1 MKSVTITPLNGIESV
16 SMYLFIVIII
26 GVAIGLYIHVQRL
39 KKQDNLINNR
49 RQVEMYP
56 SLVSTLGVLGTFI
69 GISIGL
75 LNFNPDEL
83 EKSIPELLSGLKT
96 AFFTSIAG
104 MVSSL
109 VLSKVINKLYDKE
122 TDGHS
127 DINDAANLICKS
139 VKALEEKI
147 SLNASNRSQYYDT
160 MSSNLQSIASEIGNL
175 RECTALISKNND
187 LLENLSN
194 KII

>member
-1 MKSVTITPLNGIESV
+1 
-16 SMYLFIVIII
+16 
-26 GVAIGLYIHVQRL
+26 
-39 KKQDNLINNR
+39 
-49 RQVEMYP
+49 MYP

-160 MSSNLQSIASEIGNL
+160 MSSNLQ
-175 RECTALISKNND
+175 R
-187 LLENLSN
+187 
-194 KII
+194 